1 MTDSP
6 ATVVKPPARPLLAV
20 LNFFTSL
27 KLAVAILGTSAV
39 LVFLGTLAQ
48 VNEGLYQAQAR
59 WFKQWI
65 VIRQ

>member
-39 LVFLGTLAQ
+39 LVYRIGPL
-48 VNEGLYQAQAR
+48 R
-59 WFKQWI
+59 K
-65 VIRQ
+65 